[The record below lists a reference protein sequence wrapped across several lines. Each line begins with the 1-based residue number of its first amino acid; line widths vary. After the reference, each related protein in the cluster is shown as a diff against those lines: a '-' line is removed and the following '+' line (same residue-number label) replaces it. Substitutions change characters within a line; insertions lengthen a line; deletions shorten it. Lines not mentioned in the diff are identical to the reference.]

1 MKPTLFYL
9 SAVLAVFLLLPKNV
23 YAKIWRVNSQSN
35 YNNTTNWG
43 ENYGGTPSY
52 PVFKHINEAVANANV
67 IAGDTLHIEGSTV
80 IYNDAIITKKLVIIG
95 PGYFLTENTNVS
107 NTTYDAKI
115 GWIQFNA
122 GSEFSQLIGMNIIN
136 DGNSSDGKVFI
147 NVNDITV
154 KRCKMERG
162 VQFGTL
168 LTDVYILQN
177 YFAAG
182 TNAIHTNGNSS
193 FIEPNNIVFNNNICL
208 TKLIWTDK
216 NILQC
221 NNNVFEGPANVLN
234 LDFNTGSFKNN
245 ILKSAGITA
254 NINGGTNNNVQYNTV
269 SNSGVFVGTTGHVW
283 EPNMNNLFVTSGTSD
298 GKYKLQSAATNNAL
312 GSDGTERGAFGGA
325 TITKRYTLSGLAAI
339 PVVYD
344 VTTTG
349 VSQPGTG
356 LLVSVKARTIN

>member
-1 MKPTLFYL
+1 MKPTLFYFSTAL
-9 SAVLAVFLLLPKNV
+9 TILFLVSNNA

-35 YNNTTNWG
+35 FNNTSNWG

-52 PVFKHINEAVANANV
+52 PVFKQINEAVASASV
-67 IAGDTLHIEGSTV
+67 VAGDTLHIEGSV
-80 IYNDAIITKKLVIIG
+80 ITYNDAIITKRLVIIG

-115 GWIQFNA
+115 GWIQFNP
-122 GSEFSQLIGMNIIN
+122 GSEYSQLIGMNIIN
-136 DGNSSDGKVFI
+136 DGNTADGKVYVT
-147 NVNDITV
+147 VNDITV
-154 KRCKMERG
+154 KRCRMERG

-182 TNAIHTNGNSS
+182 TNTIYTNGNTAFVSPS
-193 FIEPNNIVFNNNICL
+193 NIYFNNNICL
-208 TKLIWTDK
+208 TTLLWANK
-216 NILQC
+216 NILEC
-221 NNNVFEGPANVLN
+221 NNNVFAGPANVLN

-254 NINGGTNNNVQYNTV
+254 NINGGANNNVQYNTV
-269 SNSGVFVGTTGHVW
+269 SNSGVFVGTTGNVW
-283 EPNMNNLFVTSGTSD
+283 EPNMTALFVTNSTSD
-298 GKYKLQSAATNNAL
+298 GNYKLQAAATNNVA
-312 GSDGTERGAFGGA
+312 GSDGAERGAFGGA
-325 TITKRYTLSGLAAI
+325 SVIKRYTLSGLAAI
-339 PVVYD
+339 PVAYD
-344 VTTTG
+344 VTTNG